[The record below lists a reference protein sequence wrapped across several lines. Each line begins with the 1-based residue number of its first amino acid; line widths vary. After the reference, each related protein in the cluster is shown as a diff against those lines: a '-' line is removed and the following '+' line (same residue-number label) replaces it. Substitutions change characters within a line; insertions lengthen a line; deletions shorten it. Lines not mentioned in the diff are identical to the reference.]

1 MLINNTERKKQFSP
15 SRVEFVV
22 DYEHCHQ
29 GPDKPSQS
37 HGGAER
43 RALSDISQYRAGQ
56 DTGELYTAMGPGG
69 WIFRKQNLCTDKPIK
84 KQVPNIMVR
93 PGVGGGHDIA

>member
-1 MLINNTERKKQFSP
+1 MNTERKKQFSP

-29 GPDKPSQS
+29 GPDNPSQS

-69 WIFRKQNLCTDKPIK
+69 SIFRKQNLCTDKPIK

-93 PGVGGGHDIA
+93 PGVGGGS